1 MARRAHVSRK
11 RTSVHQ
17 NQKWEQRNGALTIE
31 NDFITAYVLHLF
43 TIHDNASWITTSR
56 PSIIYHKNRNKCLG
70 VNFLNRLRVK
80 KGLDIESNDL

>member
-43 TIHDNASWITTSR
+43 TIHDNASWITNS
-56 PSIIYHKNRNKCLG
+56 PSIIYHTKRNKCLW
-70 VNFLNRLRVK
+70 VNFLNRLGVK
-80 KGLDIESNDL
+80 KGLDIESNDF